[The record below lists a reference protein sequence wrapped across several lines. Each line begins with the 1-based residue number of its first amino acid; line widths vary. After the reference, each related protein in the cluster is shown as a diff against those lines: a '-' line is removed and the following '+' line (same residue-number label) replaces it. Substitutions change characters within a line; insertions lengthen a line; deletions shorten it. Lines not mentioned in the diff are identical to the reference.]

1 MCIDLYVYFPE
12 MVSLTSQYA
21 LRAVLYLATVGGGPV
36 VAEDISKNTGVPKGY
51 LHKILRRLGKA
62 GILDAQRG
70 VGGGYVLS
78 QKPAEITVCQVLKAI
93 EPQQPDFSFDPCKS
107 CSDQTV
113 VSDAI
118 GSLMKSAQSHIER
131 IFTET
136 SIADLLDSD
145 SGSQRAQI
153 PA

>member
-1 MCIDLYVYFPE
+1 

-36 VAEDISKNTGVPKGY
+36 VAEAISKNTGVPKGY

-62 GILDAQRG
+62 GILNAQRG

-78 QKPAEITVCQVLKAI
+78 HQPSEISVCQVLKAI
-93 EPQQPDFSFDPCKS
+93 EPQQPDFSFDPCKTDDGMS
-107 CSDQTV
+107 MP
-113 VSDAI
+113 DAVGKLI
-118 GSLMKSAQSHIER
+118 KSAQSHIEQ

-136 SIADLLDSD
+136 SIEDLLNDEND
-145 SGSQRAQI
+145 AMPAQI